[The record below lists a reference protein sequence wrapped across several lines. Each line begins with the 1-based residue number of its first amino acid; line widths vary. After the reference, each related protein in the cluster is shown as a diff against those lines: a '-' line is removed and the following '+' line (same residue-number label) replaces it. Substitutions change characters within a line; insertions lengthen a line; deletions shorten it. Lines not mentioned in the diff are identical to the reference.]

1 MELYEEVENKKKS
14 KIPMIIGI
22 CIGILIIIIISII
35 GAIVY
40 LQSTVLTIKL
50 DNQVNHDIEKILYI
64 TGDENSQQ
72 IYIPIR
78 EVAKFFNY
86 EGYRGDYILKS
97 EDTTKCY
104 VKGENE
110 IAMFTKDS
118 NILVKISEDSDY
130 EYINLKEKVFEKDG
144 ELYTSIEGIE
154 QAFNI
159 LFEYDLQKN
168 KINIY
173 TMEYLYQ
180 AYTAALGIT
189 GSEETGTVSELFSDK
204 KAIFQDMIIII
215 KNNQYGVISASTG
228 NLLLEM
234 KYEEIKYLPITSDF
248 FVKSN
253 GKYGVLGK
261 DGSIKIK
268 MIYDEI
274 KTMDN
279 QNELYLVKKNNLYG
293 VVDKN
298 GKTIIEPIYPQIG
311 IDISKYQQ
319 NGIQNQY
326 VLLDEIIPIK
336 NSDGLWGIFNTKG
349 EKIKDFEFTELGC
362 NSVKEASAFPAL
374 VIPAY
379 NIIIVGKDDHY
390 NLMTTSGEVLISSYV
405 LNSVY
410 IKLNVETG
418 ENRFYMSY
426 NNNDKVLNIE
436 DWLAS
441 IGR

>member
-1 MELYEEVENKKKS
+1 MELYEEVENRKKS

-22 CIGILIIIIISII
+22 CIGILIIIIVSII
-35 GAIVY
+35 GTIIY

-50 DNQVNHDIEKILYI
+50 DNQINHDIEKILYI

-78 EVAKFFNY
+78 EIAKYFNY
-86 EGYRGDYILKS
+86 EDYRGDYISKS

-104 VKGENE
+104 VKSENE

-118 NILVKISEDSDY
+118 NILVKINGNSDY

-180 AYTAALGIT
+180 AYATALGIT

-228 NLLLEM
+228 NLLLET
-234 KYEEIKYLPITSDF
+234 KYEDIKYLPTTSDF
-248 FVKSN
+248 LVKSN
-253 GKYGVLGK
+253 GKYGILGK
-261 DGSIKIK
+261 DVSIKIK

-293 VVDKN
+293 VVDKS

-349 EKIKDFEFTELGC
+349 EKIKDFEFSELGC

-379 NIIIVGKDDHY
+379 KIIIVKKDDHY

-426 NNNDKVLNIE
+426 NNNDKVINIE

>member
-1 MELYEEVENKKKS
+1 MELYEEVENRKKS

-22 CIGILIIIIISII
+22 CIGILIIIIVSII
-35 GAIVY
+35 GTIIY

-50 DNQVNHDIEKILYI
+50 DNQVNHDIEKTLYI

-78 EVAKFFNY
+78 EIAKYFNY
-86 EGYRGDYILKS
+86 EDYRGDYISKS

-104 VKGENE
+104 VKSENE

-118 NILVKISEDSDY
+118 NILVKINGNSDY

-180 AYTAALGIT
+180 AYATALGIT

-228 NLLLEM
+228 NLLLET
-234 KYEEIKYLPITSDF
+234 KYEKIKYLPTTSDF

-253 GKYGVLGK
+253 GKYGVLSK

-293 VVDKN
+293 VVDKS
-298 GKTIIEPIYPQIG
+298 GKTIIDPIYPQI
-311 IDISKYQQ
+311 
-319 NGIQNQY
+319 
-326 VLLDEIIPIK
+326 
-336 NSDGLWGIFNTKG
+336 
-349 EKIKDFEFTELGC
+349 
-362 NSVKEASAFPAL
+362 
-374 VIPAY
+374 
-379 NIIIVGKDDHY
+379 
-390 NLMTTSGEVLISSYV
+390 
-405 LNSVY
+405 
-410 IKLNVETG
+410 
-418 ENRFYMSY
+418 
-426 NNNDKVLNIE
+426 
-436 DWLAS
+436 
-441 IGR
+441 